1 MVYPILTPQIIRRL
15 FPGFTWEVQGAS
27 REVYLTFDD
36 GPVPEVTPW
45 VLDQLG
51 DAGVKATFFC
61 IGKNVEAHPGIFRR
75 ILNEGH
81 AVGNHSFHHLNG
93 WKSSTTDY
101 VADVMRARNCIPS
114 RLFRPPYGRIS
125 LAQARALRRSP
136 ADMRIVMWSL
146 LSGDFDTSRNAH
158 QCWLSVERHLK
169 PGQIVTFHDSVKAY
183 PTLTYVLPKLLKKMQ
198 QLDYVGL
205 ALEP

>member
-1 MVYPILTPQIIRRL
+1 MVYPIVTPRIVRKL
-15 FPGFTWEVQGAS
+15 FPGFTWEVPAAS
-27 REVYLTFDD
+27 REVYLSFDD
-36 GPVPEVTPW
+36 GPEPRVTPW
-45 VLDQLG
+45 VLDRLG

-75 ILNEGH
+75 ILAEGH
-81 AVGNHSFHHLNG
+81 TVGNHSFHHLNG
-93 WKSSTTDY
+93 WKNSTADY
-101 VADVMRARNCIPS
+101 VADVERARHCIPS

-125 LAQARALRRSP
+125 PAQARALRRSP
-136 ADMRIVMWSL
+136 LDMRIVMWSL

-158 QCWLSVERHLK
+158 QCWLSVDQHLQ

-183 PTLTYVLPKLLKKMQ
+183 PTLTYVLPKLLEKMRKE
-198 QLDYVGL
+198 DYVGL